1 MRLNGRQ
8 LRGSAI
14 YSTPAT
20 TRSPGDRRGARGGQS
35 AFRRPQFQHR
45 GGEPTLEVRLAAM
58 TCKAAP
64 EAANWFGRKLESGK
78 CADMPQ

>member
-1 MRLNGRQ
+1 
-8 LRGSAI
+8 
-14 YSTPAT
+14 
-20 TRSPGDRRGARGGQS
+20 
-35 AFRRPQFQHR
+35 
-45 GGEPTLEVRLAAM
+45 LAAM